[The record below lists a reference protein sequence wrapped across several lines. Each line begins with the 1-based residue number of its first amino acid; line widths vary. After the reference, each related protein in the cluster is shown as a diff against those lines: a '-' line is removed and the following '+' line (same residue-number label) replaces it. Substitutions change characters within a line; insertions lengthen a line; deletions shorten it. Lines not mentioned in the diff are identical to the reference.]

1 MLKNIKASIITIGT
15 ELLIGQTIDTN
26 SAWIGQ
32 ELNKIGIW
40 VKRRVAVADDYNDIC
55 TALDEESRHA
65 DIILITGGLG
75 PTADDI
81 TKPLLCKY
89 FGGKMIVDKNVLQHI
104 TQLFQKYNRPLLERN
119 LKQAEVPD
127 VCTVIPNPLG
137 TAPGM
142 WFIKNK
148 KIFIGMPGVPY
159 EMKSMMI
166 DTILPKLSQQC
177 TLPIITH
184 KTLVTAD
191 IAESVL
197 AERIQDFENN
207 LPANI
212 QLAYLPN
219 HSMVRL
225 RLTAIGENKIHVYNE
240 LDTQFNKLKKQVHD
254 VMIADEDLSI
264 QEIIGKILMDKKATV
279 ATAESCTGGYIAHL
293 ITSIAGSSA
302 YYKGSVISYAN
313 EVKQS
318 MLNVSQHNL
327 DTFGAVSEQVVTEM
341 VKSVLQTMHT
351 DYAIATS
358 GIMGPTGGTAEKP
371 VGFVW
376 IAVGDQ
382 HKIVSKSFQCRFDR
396 LKNIEL
402 TAMNALNLLRKFVIN
417 EFERRA

>member
-1 MLKNIKASIITIGT
+1 MLKNIQASIITIGT

-40 VKRRVAVADDYNDIC
+40 VKRRVAVVDDYNDIS
-55 TALDEESRHA
+55 TALDEESKHA

-89 FGGKMIVDKNVLQHI
+89 FGGKMVVNESVLQHI
-104 TQLFQKYNRPLLERN
+104 IQLLQKNNRPLLERN

-142 WFIKNK
+142 WFRKNK
-148 KIFIGMPGVPY
+148 KIFISMPGVPY
-159 EMKSMMI
+159 EMKGMMI
-166 DTILPKLSQQC
+166 NTILPKLSQQC

-240 LDTQFNKLKKQVHD
+240 LNIQFNTLKKQVHD

-264 QEIIGKILMDKKATV
+264 QEIVGKLLIDKKATV
-279 ATAESCTGGYIAHL
+279 ASAESCTGGYIAHL

-313 EVKQS
+313 EIKQNV
-318 MLNVSQHNL
+318 LNVTQHSL
-327 DTFGAVSEQVVTEM
+327 DTVGAVSEQVVTEM
-341 VKSVLQTMHT
+341 AKGVLQTMHT

-358 GIMGPTGGTAEKP
+358 GVMGPTGGTAEKP

-376 IAVGDQ
+376 IAVGNQ
-382 HKIVSKSFQCRFDR
+382 HKIVSKSFQFRFDR

-402 TAMNALNLLRKFVIN
+402 TAMHALNLLRAFMVDYAGKH
-417 EFERRA
+417 